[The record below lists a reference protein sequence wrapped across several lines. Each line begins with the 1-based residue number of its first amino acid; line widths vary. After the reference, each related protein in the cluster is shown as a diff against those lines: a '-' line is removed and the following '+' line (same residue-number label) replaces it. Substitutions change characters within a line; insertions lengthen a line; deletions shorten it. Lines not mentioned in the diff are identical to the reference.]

1 MSGATQ
7 EQLNDLLLKKI
18 LGSAWTTIEQPP
30 TLEASGSAMTK
41 IPASLIMNQN
51 IPIPAPSDLIIN
63 TAYTG
68 TGTRKIS
75 TLYPYIQ
82 QYTKLLTTTVTPGT
96 CFKDTN
102 ISTLDNQL
110 SQAIPFN
117 YDPAGGYSMTVYVN
131 NVSQP
136 SNLWYFDGS
145 SGYLTFFSSI
155 GVTDYPTISFW
166 RYDGTFGLVT
176 GSTGSH
182 GSTGPQGYQGNQGNP
197 GFTGYHGQSIQ
208 GHRGSTG
215 STGPQGDPGQSIQGG
230 QGGRGSDCTSFT
242 SEAAGVAEVVFA
254 VAAAA
259 TAAGSATAAEISAT
273 AAGVSATAAG
283 VSATAAGVSATAA
296 GSAATAAAG
305 SATGAGDAALSATTY
320 ASDYAA
326 KYNTAYFNYT
336 NNPLAG
342 IRMVN
347 QIG

>member
-1 MSGATQ
+1 MSRATQ

-18 LGSAWTTIEQPP
+18 LGAAWTTIEQPP

-155 GVTDYPTISFW
+155 GSTYNPTISFW
-166 RYDGTFGLVT
+166 RYDGTYGLVT
-176 GSTGSH
+176 GST
-182 GSTGPQGYQGNQGNP
+182 
-197 GFTGYHGQSIQ
+197 
-208 GHRGSTG
+208 GSTG
-215 STGPQGDPGQSIQGG
+215 STGPQGSTGNQGNQGSIGPQGFNGYDGSTGDQGSTGPQGQQGQSIQGG
-230 QGGRGSDCTSFT
+230 QGDQGADGDYSDASMAIFASTL
-242 SEAAGVAEVVFA
+242 AAGVSATAALGA
-254 VAAAA
+254 VTTAATQMGLAA
-259 TAAGSATAAEISAT
+259 TAATAT
-273 AAGVSATAAG
+273 GVSATAAG
-283 VSATAAGVSATAA
+283 VSATTAETAA
-296 GSAATAAAG
+296 KAAAG
-305 SATGAGDAALSATTY
+305 FASSTT
-320 ASDYAA
+320 SDDYDLKNKFKFVNNCTTIDQLA
-326 KYNTAYFNYT
+326 NYT
-336 NNPLAG
+336 GYAIL
-342 IRMVN
+342 
-347 QIG
+347 

>member
-1 MSGATQ
+1 MTQ
-7 EQLNDLLLKKI
+7 AQLNDLLLKKI
-18 LGSAWTTIEQPP
+18 LGAAWTTIEQPP
-30 TLEASGSAMTK
+30 TLEASNSAMTK
-41 IPASLIMNQN
+41 IPASLIMNQ
-51 IPIPAPSDLIIN
+51 PIPAQAPTDMGSSTTL
-63 TAYTG
+63 AGGG
-68 TGTRKIS
+68 TYCSSLTS
-75 TLYPYIQ
+75 PYIQ
-82 QYTKLLTTTVTPGT
+82 QYTKLSTTTVTPGT
-96 CFKDTN
+96 CFKDA
-102 ISTLDNQL
+102 DNKL
-110 SQAIPFN
+110 AQAIPFN
-117 YDPAGGYSMTVYVN
+117 YDPTGGYSMTVYVDN
-131 NVSQP
+131 IPKP